1 MGRGV
6 SRLILVA
13 ALAGLLLLPASA
25 SAAKR
30 FSGCVA
36 ESRGCQ
42 HRFVVGDLPVLQL
55 KDRRQSFTAY
65 RVCVRDPAHR
75 VCARRT
81 TGRAGRWHRGGT
93 WNIGAVGNH
102 IARWYV
108 NGEQVA
114 RWKFRVV
121 PEDS

>member
-1 MGRGV
+1 M
-6 SRLILVA
+6 RLILAA

-42 HRFVVGDLPVLQL
+42 HRFVGGDLPVLKF
-55 KDRRQSFTAY
+55 KDRRQARTSY
-65 RVCVRDPAHR
+65 RVCVRDPVHR
-75 VCARRT
+75 VCATRR
-81 TGRAGRWHRGGT
+81 TGRAGKWHLGGA
-93 WNIGAVGNH
+93 WNIGSVGRH
-102 IARWYV
+102 VARWYV

-121 PEDS
+121 PEGD

>member
-1 MGRGV
+1 M
-6 SRLILVA
+6 RLILAA

-30 FSGCVA
+30 YSGCVA

-42 HRFVVGDLPVLQL
+42 HRFVGGDAPGAVQGPPGAPAPP
-55 KDRRQSFTAY
+55 TAS
-65 RVCVRDPAHR
+65 A
-75 VCARRT
+75 CATRFAACCAPPP
-81 TGRAGRWHRGGT
+81 RAAGSGTRGGT
-93 WNIGAVGNH
+93 WNIGAVGKH

-108 NGEQVA
+108 NGFQVA

-121 PEDS
+121 PEGD

>member
-1 MGRGV
+1 MG
-6 SRLILVA
+6 RLILAA
-13 ALAGLLLLPASA
+13 ALAGLFLLPASA
-25 SAAKR
+25 SASKGYA
-30 FSGCVA
+30 GCVA

-42 HRFVVGDLPVLQL
+42 HRFVGGDLPVL
-55 KDRRQSFTAY
+55 KFMDRRHDGTAY
-65 RVCVRDPAHR
+65 RICVRDPVHR

-81 TGRAGRWHRGGT
+81 TGKAGKWHAGGT

-108 NGEQVA
+108 NGKQVA

-121 PEDS
+121 PEGD